1 MITMGTEGLVEDYLR
16 RLLSAAIVLPSDR
29 RAELVSEIRSRV
41 DDALGAAAAVDEA
54 DVRNVLERVGPPEEI
69 VIAAIEAQPG
79 TRGLR
84 GRVGVLE
91 GAALLVLG
99 LGGLFLAI
107 VGWLV
112 GVVLVWISR
121 AWSTNEKLIASATL
135 FILGPP
141 ALLVAFIGAV
151 AGLPGVATRL
161 AVACPGV
168 LAAIYLARRLR

>member
-16 RLLSAAIVLPSDR
+16 RLFSAAIVLPSDR

-41 DDALGAAAAVDEA
+41 EDALGAAAAVDEA
-54 DVRNVLERVGPPEEI
+54 DVRNVLDRVGPPEEI

-79 TRGLR
+79 TRGLLA
-84 GRVGVLE
+84 RVGVLE
-91 GAALLVLG
+91 VAAVLVLG
-99 LGGLFLAI
+99 LGGFFLPI
-107 VGWLV
+107 VSWLV

-121 AWSTNEKLIASATL
+121 GWSTSEKLIATATL
-135 FILGPP
+135 FILGFP

-168 LAAIYLARRLR
+168 LGAIYLARRLR